1 MGRTQQQP
9 HWSGTSVVRG
19 RRRLTS
25 GRLSAESKNRRS
37 RSGGRSRGNAARNQQ
52 RSPLIR
58 GCGSSA
64 AYRLSPGL
72 GEPQYVAVGHEAR
85 RSQYAPAGTARFYDA
100 YGEFEWL
107 RLQAKA
113 YGRLQ
118 AIIHGDF
125 LRKHVAPGHWV
136 LDAGCGPG
144 RFTIELVALG
154 ARPVALDTSPL
165 QLEAAAERC
174 RTAGVRH
181 RVEGFVEG
189 DIVDL
194 SAFGDESFDAVV
206 CFGGPLSYVCDKR
219 HQAAAEL
226 VRVTRP
232 GGVLLVSVMS
242 RFGATCNVVRR
253 ATLEVLRDPVA
264 GRLWSVLD
272 RGELSGFPSRVPGQ
286 MHPPMYLYSSGEL
299 AALFDSC
306 NVLALAGS
314 NVAAV
319 EGDPAFEEVAADADA
334 WAAAVEVER
343 RLCQQP
349 GLVDTGS
356 HLIAVVQR
364 PLD

>member
-1 MGRTQQQP
+1 
-9 HWSGTSVVRG
+9 
-19 RRRLTS
+19 L
-25 GRLSAESKNRRS
+25 L
-37 RSGGRSRGNAARNQQ
+37 
-52 RSPLIR
+52 
-58 GCGSSA
+58 
-64 AYRLSPGL
+64 PGL
-72 GEPQYVAVGHEAR
+72 GESQYVAVGHEAR

-107 RLQAKA
+107 RLEARA

-125 LRKHVAPGHWV
+125 LRQHVAPGHRV

-144 RFTIELVALG
+144 RFTIELVGLG

-165 QLEAAAERC
+165 QLEAAVERC
-174 RTAGVRH
+174 QAAGVRH
-181 RVEGFVEG
+181 QVEDFVEG
-189 DIVDL
+189 DIMDL
-194 SAFGDESFDAVV
+194 SAFDDKSFDAVV

-219 HQAAAEL
+219 RQAAAEL

-232 GGVLLVSVMS
+232 GGLLLVSVMS

-253 ATLEVLRDPVA
+253 AALDVLRHPAA
-264 GRLWSVLD
+264 GKVWSVLD
-272 RGELSGFPSRVPGQ
+272 RGELPGFPSRVPGE
-286 MHPPMYLYSSGEL
+286 MHPPMHLYSSGEL

-364 PLD
+364 PFT